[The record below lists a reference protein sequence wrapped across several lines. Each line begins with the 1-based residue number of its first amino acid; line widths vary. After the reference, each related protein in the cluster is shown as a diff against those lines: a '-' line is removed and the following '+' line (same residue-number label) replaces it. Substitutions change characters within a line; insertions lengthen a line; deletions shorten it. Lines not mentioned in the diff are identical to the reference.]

1 MGHISVCM
9 VELVNFIQLLIL
21 QMSCRRVCEG
31 GWRFLNWQK
40 NRQASL
46 KAAALKLVPLQPTT
60 SFALAE
66 GDAKRPLTHDPSEQS
81 GVPPVGITPL
91 QID

>member
-1 MGHISVCM
+1 MTTS
-9 VELVNFIQLLIL
+9 LQLSIL
-21 QMSCRRVCEG
+21 HLSWLRVCEG
-31 GWRFLNWQK
+31 GRRFLNWQK

-46 KAAALKLVPLQPTT
+46 KAAASKLVPLQPTT

-81 GVPPVGITPL
+81 GVPPVGIIPL